1 MTDTVIILLF
11 ILGIVFVLCL
21 FSGSTT
27 ETKKEY
33 SQDQKDKVAI
43 ELLRGADPDEVA
55 EREGVDVDTLTQ
67 WKNDFLGSSEKIA
80 EHRNELLAIQ
90 AKQAND
96 LAWFE
101 EVCKKYIGENWKDIT
116 GYDQRNR

>member
-1 MTDTVIILLF
+1 MTDTGTIIIIAVLL
-11 ILGIVFVLCL
+11 IFVLCL
-21 FSGSTT
+21 FSGSPD
-27 ETKKEY
+27 EQKKEY

-43 ELLRGADPDEVA
+43 ELLRGADPAEVA
-55 EREGVDVDTLTQ
+55 EREGLDVETITQ

-90 AKQAND
+90 AQQAND